1 MWMPKILLNGFKSIK
16 TGLKWTK
23 LDGSPLNYTG
33 KFESKDVDYGFTA
46 FSEHQIHVNAAKL
59 ILQQL

>member
-1 MWMPKILLNGFKSIK
+1 MWTPKILLNGFKSIE

-33 KFESKDVDYGFTA
+33 KFDSKDVDYGFTA
-46 FSEHQIHVNAAKL
+46 FSENQIHGNAAKL
-59 ILQQL
+59 V